1 VPGSL
6 QSIERAA
13 SVLRLLARHPE
24 DLALHEIAG
33 ALELAK
39 GTAHGIVSTLR
50 TVGLV
55 DQDPQS
61 GRYRLGV
68 GITELAS
75 HHLDVNELR
84 ARATNWADTLAGQS
98 EESVRLGTLADAQV
112 LIVHHVFRPDDRPQT
127 LEVGALLPAHAC
139 ALGLVLLAYAPQV
152 AAGYDRLDAL
162 TPRTIGDP
170 AALASRLKGV
180 RAQGW
185 AAERAERVAEHASI
199 AAPVRDPGGLVV
211 GAIGISG
218 SAQRL
223 YGPGDVPR
231 AELVEMV
238 LSAGRSISRD
248 LSSDRR

>member
-13 SVLRLLARHPE
+13 AVLRLLARHPE

-39 GTAHGIVSTLR
+39 GTAHGIVNTLR

-68 GITELAS
+68 GMTELAS

-84 ARATNWADTLAGQS
+84 SRATNWADTLAGQS
-98 EESVRLGTLADAQV
+98 EESVRLGTLAGGQV
-112 LIVHHVFRPDDRPQT
+112 LVVHHVFRPDDRPQT
-127 LEVGALLPAHAC
+127 LEVGASLPAHAS
-139 ALGLVLLAYAPQV
+139 ALGLVLLAYAPEV
-152 AAGYDRLDAL
+152 ASSYRELTAF
-162 TPRTIGDP
+162 TPRTIGDRP
-170 AALASRLKGV
+170 ALAARLKCV

-185 AAERAERVAEHASI
+185 AAERAERIAEHASI
-199 AAPVRDPGGLVV
+199 AAPIRDPGGLVV

-218 SAQRL
+218 SAERL

-231 AELVEMV
+231 AELVQLV
-238 LSAGRSISRD
+238 STAGRSISRD

>member
-1 VPGSL
+1 MPGSL

-13 SVLRLLARHPE
+13 AVLRLLARHPE

-39 GTAHGIVSTLR
+39 GTAHGIVNTLR
-50 TVGLV
+50 VVGLV

-68 GITELAS
+68 GLNELAS

-84 ARATNWADTLAGQS
+84 SRAVNWADTLAGRS
-98 EESVRLGTLADAQV
+98 AESVRLGTLSGPQV
-112 LIVHHVFRPDDRPQT
+112 LVVHHVFRPDDQPQT
-127 LEVGALLPAHAC
+127 MDTGTLLPAHAS
-139 ALGLVLLAYAPQV
+139 ALGLALLAYAPE
-152 AAGYDRLDAL
+152 AAAAYAELPAF
-162 TPRTIGDP
+162 TPRTIIDRQVLS
-170 AALASRLKGV
+170 ARLRMV

-185 AAERAERVAEHASI
+185 AAERAERLAEHASI
-199 AAPVRDPGGLVV
+199 AAPIRDPGGLVV

-218 SAQRL
+218 HAERL
-223 YGPGDVPR
+223 FGSGDVPS
-231 AELVEMV
+231 AELVELV
-238 LSAGRSISRD
+238 VTAGRSISRD